1 MYTKAEMVAFATVV
15 TTAVVVLIMDLAV
28 WRAI

>member
-15 TTAVVVLIMDLAV
+15 ATAVVVIIMDLAV